1 MEREEILFWKV
12 FKNKFLL
19 KEIFKKRTFRLG
31 CYSYYECN
39 NVDWMINNGYLD
51 LLYFKINS
59 DDKDLII
66 EKKTIFKYF
75 KSTSTTTIF
84 SKLFKNYPNLVN
96 FVPEI
101 IENDNLQAFQV
112 IVDEHNYIPTES
124 NLLQSIKCGSFLI
137 SNFIISKGY
146 VGEITNELK
155 DRIWENSIGYQALVL
170 EKSSY
175 SKIDNELHY
184 RKCKYF
190 IDSFIGNDQYK
201 TLPKPIEIDLKYV
214 APDKHKVFGGGI
226 TNIKSTLKKYDNFK
240 YLFKMFIYEKS
251 LEFILNCCSIISTIL
266 KLQSDQQQQQQQE
279 QERPSFILTNEEIN
293 EMKFT
298 SKELSTNIGESD
310 SNDDR
315 IKKLFIMVLYFTN
328 DFPLGENYN
337 FLGMKYFKE
346 LDSYSKLFNPI
357 EFGTYDGESIFK
369 RAIQYPFKYCKND
382 RNGESIIEYIKKA
395 VDDIN
400 DSSIDNNKKF
410 SINKLFETCFIHDDL
425 NLFELVYNNLT
436 NNNNNNVSFSIDTF
450 TKIKSIK
457 MFDFI
462 FNKIKTDERKI
473 ESFKYL
479 TKNYQLANHFKENYS
494 NYYYQA
500 LGTFSKQ
507 SLSMNY
513 EESSRFMIE
522 NWEDFNID
530 PIENWR
536 HLLFH
541 FCVKNPTKIQ
551 ELNKIDEITI
561 PYYMFSTGNESIL
574 KQLNYMLTFRYN
586 EFINSTIKNVSSQDM
601 FMVSYLRGQL
611 KEFLENG
618 LININDEIDRFH
630 PTSVLHSLSIEI
642 SQRNDYKTLEFLLS
656 YYSNNSKLVTYFKSS
671 RILSKLIEKL
681 NNI

>member
-39 NVDWMINNGYLD
+39 NVDWMINNGYLN
-51 LLYFKINS
+51 LLYYKINS

-66 EKKTIFKYF
+66 EGKTIFEFF
-75 KSTSTTTIF
+75 KSTSITIF

-101 IENDNLQAFQV
+101 IESDNLQAFQV
-112 IVDEHNYIPTES
+112 IVDEHNYIPAES

-137 SNFIISKGY
+137 SNFIISRGY
-146 VGEITNELK
+146 VGEITNQLK
-155 DRIWENSIGYQALVL
+155 DKIWENSIGYQALVL
-170 EKSSY
+170 EKSSF

-190 IDSFIGNDQYK
+190 IDSFIDNDQYK
-201 TLPKPIEIDLKYV
+201 TLPKPIEIDFDYHSL
-214 APDKHKVFGGGI
+214 DLLDVFGGDMD
-226 TNIKSTLKKYDNFK
+226 NIESTLKKYDNFK
-240 YLFKMFIYEKS
+240 HLFKMFIYEKS

-266 KLQSDQQQQQQQE
+266 KLQSDQQQQQQ
-279 QERPSFILTNEEIN
+279 ERPSFILTNEEIN

-298 SKELSTNIGESD
+298 SKELSTNIGESN

-328 DFPLGENYN
+328 DFELSENYN

-346 LDSYSKLFNPI
+346 LDRYLNLFNPI
-357 EFGTYDGESIFK
+357 EFGTYDGESIFQ
-369 RAIQYPFKYCKND
+369 REIQYPFKYCKND

-436 NNNNNNVSFSIDTF
+436 NNNNVSFSIDTF

-462 FNKIKTDERKI
+462 FNKIKTDECKI

-479 TKNYQLANHFKENYS
+479 TENYQLANHFKENYS

-507 SLSMNY
+507 SLFMNY
-513 EESSRFMIE
+513 QESSGFMIE

-530 PIENWR
+530 PIANWR
-536 HLLFH
+536 YFLFH

-561 PYYMFSTGNESIL
+561 PCYMFPTDHESRL

-586 EFINSTIKNVSSQDM
+586 EFINGAIENVSSQDM
-601 FMVSYLRGQL
+601 LMVSYLRGQL

-618 LININDEIDRFH
+618 LINDKMYKFDPDLLFH
-630 PTSVLHSLSIEI
+630 FLSIEI
-642 SQRNDYKTLEFLLS
+642 YQRNDYKTLELLLS
-656 YYSNNSKLVTYFKSS
+656 YYSNNSEFVTYFKSS
-671 RILSKLIEKL
+671 SILSKLIEKL